1 MVRIGFYQL
10 YQKLYMYVSTHLHNM
25 QDTEDKILD
34 ATIKL
39 LDKDGWKGATTKKI
53 ASEAG
58 VNEITLFRKFHNKEQ
73 LLKAAKKRSATR
85 FLEELDLLFKIDDSG
100 DIKSYLTIIWQNA
113 SKMIDKRIN
122 LIRISMEEVRGI
134 PFEEKVLPKISKM
147 IIEHLVNYFQ
157 KKIDQGLIRD
167 IDPEVA
173 ALNIFSI
180 VFQMDIVWKIYE
192 QKPPVTNESIMENF
206 FEIFL
211 NGIIVHDHSK

>member
-1 MVRIGFYQL
+1 MHAC
-10 YQKLYMYVSTHLHNM
+10 THLHNM

-39 LDKDGWKGATTKKI
+39 LDQVGWKGATTKRI
-53 ASEAG
+53 AAEAG
-58 VNEITLFRKFHNKEQ
+58 VNEVTLFRKFHNKEK
-73 LLKAAKKRSATR
+73 LLKAAKKRNASK

-100 DIKSYLTIIWQNA
+100 DIKMYLITIWKDA
-113 SKMIDKRIN
+113 SKMINKRIN

-147 IIEHLVNYFQ
+147 IIDHLANYF
-157 KKIDQGLIRD
+157 KKQINKGLIRD

-180 VFQMDIVWKIYE
+180 VFQIDIVWKIYDH
-192 QKPPVTNESIMENF
+192 KPLLEDELIMENF
-206 FEIFL
+206 LEIFL
-211 NGIIVHDHSK
+211 NGIMVTNQDNEGIKSSKI

>member
-1 MVRIGFYQL
+1 
-10 YQKLYMYVSTHLHNM
+10 MYVSTHLHNM

-58 VNEITLFRKFHNKEQ
+58 VNEITLFRKFNNKEQ
-73 LLKAAKKRSATR
+73 LLRAAKKRSANR
-85 FLEELDLLFKIDDSG
+85 FLEELDLLFKLDDG
-100 DIKSYLTIIWQNA
+100 QEIKTYLTTIWRNA

-180 VFQMDIVWKIYE
+180 VFQMDIVWKIYD
-192 QKPPVTNESIMENF
+192 QKPPVTDETIMENF
-206 FEIFL
+206 LEIFL
-211 NGIIVHDHSK
+211 NGILVS

>member
-1 MVRIGFYQL
+1 
-10 YQKLYMYVSTHLHNM
+10 MYVSTHLHNM

-73 LLKAAKKRSATR
+73 LLKAAKKRSANR
-85 FLEELDLLFKIDDSG
+85 FLEELELLFKIDDSG
-100 DIKSYLTIIWQNA
+100 EIKAYLMTIWKNA

-134 PFEEKVLPKISKM
+134 PFEDKVLPKISKM
-147 IIEHLVNYFQ
+147 IIEHLANYFQ
-157 KKIDQGLIRD
+157 KKIGEGLIRD

-180 VFQMDIVWKIYE
+180 VFQMDIVWKIYD
-192 QKPPVTNESIMENF
+192 QKTPIKDELIMENF
-206 FEIFL
+206 LEIFL
-211 NGIIVHDHSK
+211 NGIIASKNIK

>member
-1 MVRIGFYQL
+1 MHVG
-10 YQKLYMYVSTHLHNM
+10 THLHNM

-39 LDKDGWKGATTKKI
+39 LDKDGWKGATTKRI

-73 LLKAAKKRSATR
+73 LLKAAKKRSANR
-85 FLEELDLLFKIDDSG
+85 FLDELELLFKLEDSG
-100 DIKSYLTIIWQNA
+100 DIKTYLITIWKNT

-134 PFEEKVLPKISKM
+134 PFEDKVLPKISKM

-157 KKIDQGLIRD
+157 KKIDLGLIRD

-180 VFQMDIVWKIYE
+180 VFQMEIVWKIYD
-192 QKPPVTNESIMENF
+192 QKPPVKDESIMEDF
-206 FEIFL
+206 LEIFL
-211 NGIIVHDHSK
+211 NGIIVHN

>member
-1 MVRIGFYQL
+1 
-10 YQKLYMYVSTHLHNM
+10 M

-39 LDKDGWKGATTKKI
+39 LDKDGWKGATTKRI

-58 VNEITLFRKFHNKEQ
+58 VNEITLFRKFHSKEQ
-73 LLKAAKKRSATR
+73 LLKSAKKRSANR
-85 FLEELDLLFKIDDSG
+85 FLDELELLFKIEDNG
-100 DIKSYLTIIWQNA
+100 DIKTYLMTIWKNA
-113 SKMIDKRIN
+113 SKMIGKQIN

-157 KKIDQGLIRD
+157 KKIDSGLIRS

-180 VFQMDIVWKIYE
+180 VFQMEIVWKIYD
-192 QKPPVTNESIMENF
+192 QKPPLNYESVMENF
-206 FEIFL
+206 LEIFL
-211 NGIIVHDHSK
+211 NGILVPNPNK

>member
-1 MVRIGFYQL
+1 
-10 YQKLYMYVSTHLHNM
+10 M

-39 LDKDGWKGATTKKI
+39 LDKDGLKGATTKRI

-58 VNEITLFRKFHNKEQ
+58 VNEITLFRKFHKKEQ
-73 LLKAAKKRSATR
+73 LLKAAKKRSASR

-100 DIKSYLTIIWQNA
+100 DIKTYLITIWKNA

-122 LIRISMEEVRGI
+122 LIRISMEEVRDI
-134 PFEEKVLPKISKM
+134 PFEEKVLPKISRM

-157 KKIDQGLIRD
+157 KKIDQGLIRN

-180 VFQMDIVWKIYE
+180 VFQIDIVWKIYD
-192 QKPPVTNESIMENF
+192 QKPPVNYESIMENF
-206 FEIFL
+206 LEIFL
-211 NGIIVHDHSK
+211 NGIIMQDHTT

>member
-1 MVRIGFYQL
+1 
-10 YQKLYMYVSTHLHNM
+10 MYVSTHLHNM

-73 LLKAAKKRSATR
+73 LLKAAKKRSASR
-85 FLEELDLLFKIDDSG
+85 FLEELDLLFKIDDNG
-100 DIKSYLTIIWQNA
+100 DIKSYLTTIWQNA
-113 SKMIDKRIN
+113 SEMIDKRIN

-134 PFEEKVLPKISKM
+134 PLEEKVLPKISKM
-147 IIEHLVNYFQ
+147 IIEHLINYFQ

-180 VFQMDIVWKIYE
+180 VFQMDIVWKIYD
-192 QKPPVTNESIMENF
+192 QKPPVTNEYIMENF
-206 FEIFL
+206 FDIFL
-211 NGIIVHDHSK
+211 NGILVHDTKQMKTN

>member
-1 MVRIGFYQL
+1 
-10 YQKLYMYVSTHLHNM
+10 MYVSTHLHNM

-39 LDKDGWKGATTKKI
+39 LDKEGWKGATTKRI

-58 VNEITLFRKFHNKEQ
+58 VNEITLFRKFHSKEQ
-73 LLKAAKKRSATR
+73 LLKAAKKRSANR
-85 FLEELDLLFKIDDSG
+85 FLDELELLFKIEDNG
-100 DIKSYLTIIWQNA
+100 DIKTYLMTIWKNA
-113 SKMIDKRIN
+113 SKMIGKQIN

-157 KKIDQGLIRD
+157 KKIDKGLIRS

-180 VFQMDIVWKIYE
+180 VFQMEIVWKIYD
-192 QKPPVTNESIMENF
+192 QKPPLNYESVMENF
-206 FEIFL
+206 LEIFL
-211 NGIIVHDHSK
+211 NGILVPNPNK

>member
-1 MVRIGFYQL
+1 
-10 YQKLYMYVSTHLHNM
+10 MYVSTHLHNM

-73 LLKAAKKRSATR
+73 LLKAAKKRSANR
-85 FLEELDLLFKIDDSG
+85 FLEELDLLFKIKDNE
-100 DIKSYLTIIWQNA
+100 DIKDYLTTIWKNA
-113 SKMIDKRIN
+113 SRMIDKRIN

-157 KKIDQGLIRD
+157 KKIEQGLIRN
-167 IDPEVA
+167 INPEVA

-180 VFQMDIVWKIYE
+180 VFQMEIVWKIYD
-192 QKPPVTNESIMENF
+192 QKPTVTNESIMENF
-206 FEIFL
+206 LEIFL
-211 NGIIVHDHSK
+211 NGILVQDHGNK

>member
-1 MVRIGFYQL
+1 
-10 YQKLYMYVSTHLHNM
+10 MYVSTHLHNM

-58 VNEITLFRKFHNKEQ
+58 VNEITLFRKFNNKEQ
-73 LLKAAKKRSATR
+73 LLRAAKKRSANR
-85 FLEELDLLFKIDDSG
+85 FLEELDLLFKLDDSQE
-100 DIKSYLTIIWQNA
+100 IKTYLTTIWRNA

-180 VFQMDIVWKIYE
+180 VFQMDIVWKIYD
-192 QKPPVTNESIMENF
+192 QKPPVTDETIMENF
-206 FEIFL
+206 LEIFL
-211 NGIIVHDHSK
+211 NGILVS

>member
-73 LLKAAKKRSATR
+73 LLKAAKKRSANR

-100 DIKSYLTIIWQNA
+100 NIKSYLITIWQNA

>member
-1 MVRIGFYQL
+1 MH
-10 YQKLYMYVSTHLHNM
+10 VSTHLHNM

-39 LDKDGWKGATTKKI
+39 LDKDGWKGATTKRI

-73 LLKAAKKRSATR
+73 LLKAAKKRSASR
-85 FLEELDLLFKIDDSG
+85 FLEELDLLFKIDDSQ
-100 DIKSYLTIIWQNA
+100 DIETYLKTIWKNA

-122 LIRISMEEVRGI
+122 LIRISMEEVRDI
-134 PFEEKVLPKISKM
+134 PFDEKVLPKISRM

-167 IDPEVA
+167 INPEVA

-180 VFQMDIVWKIYE
+180 VFQMDIVWKIYD
-192 QKPPVTNESIMENF
+192 QKPRVTDETIMNNF

-211 NGIIVHDHSK
+211 KGIIVHDPCK